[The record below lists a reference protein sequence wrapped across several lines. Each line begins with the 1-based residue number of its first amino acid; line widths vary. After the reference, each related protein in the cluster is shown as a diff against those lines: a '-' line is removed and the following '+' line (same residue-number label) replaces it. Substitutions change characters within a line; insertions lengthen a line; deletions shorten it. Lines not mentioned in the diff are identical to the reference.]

1 MSERVYL
8 SGDTDHEESGVEKTK
23 KRKLVI
29 VDTGD
34 SIEQQARDMAEE
46 RLVED
51 KNELTGA
58 KGFFKKIWKHNL
70 AREYYR
76 QKEIS
81 LARQRI
87 LETGNLYSD
96 EEASE
101 NAHQQAMSAVLD
113 RFASEL
119 KDEDVI
125 HTGESR
131 STYDEKDTVLEGSLV
146 SNVKE
151 LVLEYINDK
160 HNTFTDEA
168 FAEEKRRI
176 TALHSGTDE
185 KVSNVRFADN
195 LLEIAKELKEKF
207 EHDITMEELDK
218 EVEIVYGEARL
229 GVRTEAQYNNFDKV
243 TEYIRNSFVGRFVDE
258 TTIASAVAIAGSVIG
273 KVSQSAARSKVLAW
287 GTFGMSAL
295 LGAGFSAMRES
306 HKVEDE
312 RRQHSRMMAKGG
324 KSIKNGSERREEM
337 EKVRYETVH
346 AGDIADQILEN
357 IKNIDSPDAFN
368 NAMCLLLQAESRIQI
383 SDNHD
388 LDLLSYTD
396 SKSVEQERL
405 KLDISR
411 AQAKVI
417 LRDAY
422 ESGILDTSAGSAPM
436 SGSRN
441 FDEFFDSALES
452 RNGAFM
458 TGESGIEQK
467 NKMFSLMKRRR
478 VASAALKGLASG
490 LIIGAGVQEIVAI
503 ASDDQQGLLERGVES
518 LTGNETNDNEPNATV
533 LEALREYIAGRAIDD
548 SLVEQHI
555 DVLPGKELIEF
566 PDGITL
572 EPIPGGTPSVYRF
585 SIDGEALPYPVKFEG
600 GQLDQASVDMLRE
613 HGVLVRTG
621 TTMLPEVDLEKS
633 GISEN
638 LSSEQYV
645 ENNPDVFKRIH
656 RDGWYDNDTV
666 RADKNELK
674 LGWGG
679 HHKSG
684 IDADGNFVY
693 SIAGMKAGGS
703 HHGELSVDI
712 KNALAQGKLK
722 LLLSLSRDT
731 QFNPVEVPIDANG
744 NAIIDPN
751 SEIAKT
757 FFKTVDTKDGPQL
770 KFIGKFAEVGHSQG
784 AGTDGLEHFRIM
796 ATDEGKGLS
805 TVKSLVGTRSK
816 FISFNPDSMPVPQ
829 TVTRFDLLEPERNM
843 VPPPFIPVFGRQPLE
858 RLENKKPIAIPSDY
872 FMYGSGVEGGELE
885 MIDRTRKTWLSKTLQ
900 ENPSAELDEKK
911 EIDDYLNSN
920 EKDHVDLLKKMAAD
934 AGPMN
939 EKCRLAVCIP
949 VAGHQEGES
958 IYNSLESYTKQ
969 TADKDS
975 FELVL
980 FVNHPDRDKLGVEV
994 KPDDTLKEI
1003 ERFKKDYPDMNVRL
1017 MYEIVPRERAKIG
1030 YVRKLLNDAVL
1041 VRQRD
1046 RGEDAPELSLVSND
1060 ADNKGIAP
1068 EYISNFIEKFDTD
1081 KSVDSYMGQ
1090 LDFDPDSYIRKPLL
1104 HVGIR
1109 FFQYLEV
1116 QSRFKKYNINS
1127 SGANFAMRAK
1137 SYAAVGGYSNSSIGE
1152 DSIMGARLK
1161 TSRKDAADRT
1171 AIAYGGPK
1179 KSRLYT
1185 SSRRAE
1191 ATLREGKAP
1200 IEMWDS
1206 GFSATDNNVRKVNW
1220 DESKAEV
1227 DFDNPEAVRE
1237 FTAQIQDVINRSI
1250 KRMDVWGTKSGDPT
1264 VKKTLGW
1271 LGIKY
1276 RTVGDSGIEILDASK
1291 LIEGLKEYKNIG
1303 GELHK
1308 RKSGKGETSTVAP
1321 ALASTPDE
1329 PAVAA

>member
-8 SGDTDHEESGVEKTK
+8 NGDTDYEESGVEKSK

-46 RLVED
+46 RLTED

-58 KGFFKKIWKHNL
+58 RGFFKKIWKHNL

-87 LETGNLYSD
+87 LESGNLYSD

-160 HNTFTDEA
+160 HNTFTDDA

-195 LLEIAKELKEKF
+195 LLEVAKELKEKF
-207 EHDITMEELDK
+207 KHDITMEELDK

-243 TEYIRNSFVGRFVDE
+243 TEHIRNSLVGRFVDE

-273 KVSQSAARSKVLAW
+273 RISQSAARSKVLAW

-295 LGAGFSAMRES
+295 LGSGFSAMRES

-324 KSIKNGSERREEM
+324 KSIKIGSERREEM

-411 AQAKVI
+411 AQAKIV

-422 ESGILDTSAGSAPM
+422 ESGILDTSASSVPM

-441 FDEFFDSALES
+441 FDEFFGSALES

-478 VASAALKGLASG
+478 VAAAALKGLASG

-518 LTGNETNDNEPNATV
+518 LAGNEASDNEPNATV
-533 LEALREYIAGRAIDD
+533 LEALREYVAGRAIDD

-572 EPIPGGTPSVYRF
+572 EPIPGETPSVYRF
-585 SIDGEALPYPVKFEG
+585 SIDGEELPYPVKFES

-621 TTMLPEVDLEKS
+621 TTMLPEVDLVKS

-666 RADKNELK
+666 RVDKNELK

-679 HHKSG
+679 YHKSG

-693 SIAGMKAGGS
+693 SIAGMKTGGS

-712 KNALAQGKLK
+712 KNALTQGKLK

-784 AGTDGLEHFRIM
+784 MGTDGVEHFRIM

-805 TVKSLVGTRSK
+805 TVKNLVGTRTK
-816 FISFNPDSMPVPQ
+816 FISFNPDSMPIPQ
-829 TVTRFDLLEPERNM
+829 TVTRFDLLEPERDM
-843 VPPPFIPVFGRQPLE
+843 VPPPFIPLFGRQPLE
-858 RLENKKPIAIPSDY
+858 RLDNKKVITPDY
-872 FMYGSGVEGGELE
+872 WYVGGLNSESFSAMDKKRGE
-885 MIDRTRKTWLSKTLQ
+885 WLSKRLQ
-900 ENPSAELDEKK
+900 ENPSADLDERE
-911 EIDDYLNSN
+911 EIDEYLNSN
-920 EKDHVDLLKKMAAD
+920 SEDYLEILKKLSQE
-934 AGPMN
+934 AGPMHK
-939 EKCRLAVCIP
+939 KCRLSVCIP

-958 IYNSLESYTKQ
+958 IYNSLESYTTQ

-980 FVNHPDRDKLGVEV
+980 FVNHPDRDKIGAAIT
-994 KPDDTLKEI
+994 PDETLNEI
-1003 ERFKKDYPDMNVRL
+1003 ERFKKDYPEMNIRL
-1017 MYEIVPRERAKIG
+1017 MYEIIPRERVRIG

-1041 VRQRD
+1041 MRQQERD
-1046 RGEDAPELSLVSND
+1046 KGAPELIIVSND
-1060 ADNKGIAP
+1060 ADNKGVSP
-1068 EYISNFIEKFDTD
+1068 EYIENFIEKFESNKDI
-1081 KSVDSYMGQ
+1081 DSYLGQ

-1104 HVGIR
+1104 HIGIR
-1109 FFQYLEV
+1109 FYQYLDV
-1116 QSRFKKYNINS
+1116 QARSKKNHMHTP
-1127 SGANFAMRAK
+1127 GANFAMRAK
-1137 SYAAVGGYSNSSIGE
+1137 SYAAVGGYANDVIAE
-1152 DSIMGARLK
+1152 DIVLGSRLALARKGAVNK
-1161 TSRKDAADRT
+1161 TAT
-1171 AIAYGGPK
+1171 AYGGART
-1179 KSRLYT
+1179 SRLYT

-1191 ATLREGKAP
+1191 AGLKEGKSP

-1206 GFSATDNNVRKVNW
+1206 GFNATDNSVRKVNW
-1220 DESKAEV
+1220 DETKAQV
-1227 DFDNPEAVRE
+1227 DFDNPEQVRE
-1237 FTAQIQDVINRSI
+1237 FSVQLQDVINRSI
-1250 KRMDVWGTKSGDPT
+1250 KRLSGWGNHTGDAH
-1264 VKKTLGW
+1264 VKKALFW

-1276 RTVGDSGIEILDASK
+1276 KITNDTEIEITDISR
-1291 LIEGLKEYKNIG
+1291 LISGLKVYKDIG

-1308 RKSGKGETSTVAP
+1308 RKSGKGETSTAAPSPASIPDTPTVA
-1321 ALASTPDE
+1321 S
-1329 PAVAA
+1329 

>member
-8 SGDTDHEESGVEKTK
+8 SGDADHEEFDEINPK

-34 SIEQQARDMAEE
+34 SIEQQARDIAEE

-51 KNELTGA
+51 KSELTGVR
-58 KGFFKKIWKHNL
+58 GFFKKIWKHNL

-119 KDEDVI
+119 RDEDVM

-195 LLEIAKELKEKF
+195 LLEVAKELKEKF
-207 EHDITMEELDK
+207 KHDITIEELDK

-273 KVSQSAARSKVLAW
+273 KVSQSAARSKALAW

-295 LGAGFSAMRES
+295 LGSAFGAMRES

-312 RRQHSRMMAKGG
+312 RKQHSRMMAKGG

-422 ESGILDTSAGSAPM
+422 ESGILDTSAGSVPV

-441 FDEFFDSALES
+441 FDEFFGSALES

-478 VASAALKGLASG
+478 VAAAALKGLASG
-490 LIIGAGVQEIVAI
+490 LIIGAGVQEIMAI

-518 LTGNETNDNEPNATV
+518 LTGNEVNDNEPNATV

-566 PDGITL
+566 PDGISL
-572 EPIPGGTPSVYRF
+572 EPIPGGTPSIYRF
-585 SIDGEALPYPVKFEG
+585 SIDGEELPHPVKFEN
-600 GQLDQASVDMLRE
+600 GQLDQASIDMLRE

-621 TTMLPEVDLEKS
+621 TTMLPEVDLAKS
-633 GISEN
+633 GVSEN

-693 SIAGMKAGGS
+693 SIGGMKAGGS

-784 AGTDGLEHFRIM
+784 AGVDGLEHFRIM

-805 TVKSLVGTRSK
+805 TVKSLVGTRTK

-858 RLENKKPIAIPSDY
+858 RLGNRRPIPSDY
-872 FMYGSGVEGGELE
+872 WYASGLNSESFNTMDKQRSE
-885 MIDRTRKTWLSKTLQ
+885 WLSKRLQ
-900 ENPSAELDEKK
+900 ENPSADLNEQE
-911 EIDDYLNSN
+911 EIDEYLKSST
-920 EKDHVDLLKKMAAD
+920 EDHLEILKKLSQE
-934 AGPMN
+934 AGPMHK
-939 EKCRLAVCIP
+939 KCKLSVCIP

-958 IYNSLESYTKQ
+958 IYSSLESYTTQ

-980 FVNHPDRDKLGVEV
+980 FVNHPDRDKIGATIT
-994 KPDDTLKEI
+994 PDETLNEI
-1003 ERFKKDYPDMNVRL
+1003 ERFKKDYPEMNVRL
-1017 MYEIVPRERAKIG
+1017 MYEIIPRERARIG
-1030 YVRKLLNDAVL
+1030 YVRKLLNDTVL
-1041 VRQRD
+1041 MRQQE
-1046 RGEDAPELSLVSND
+1046 RGKDAPELTIVSND
-1060 ADNKGIAP
+1060 ADNKGVSP
-1068 EYISNFIEKFDTD
+1068 EYIENFIEKFESNKD
-1081 KSVDSYMGQ
+1081 VDSYLGQ

-1104 HVGIR
+1104 HIGIR
-1109 FFQYLEV
+1109 FYQYLDV
-1116 QSRFKKYNINS
+1116 QARSKKNHMHTP
-1127 SGANFAMRAK
+1127 GANFAMRAK
-1137 SYAAVGGYSNSSIGE
+1137 SYASVGGYANDVIAE
-1152 DSIMGARLK
+1152 DLVLGSRLALARKGAVNK
-1161 TSRKDAADRT
+1161 TAT
-1171 AIAYGGPK
+1171 AYGGTRT
-1179 KSRLYT
+1179 SRLYT

-1191 ATLREGKAP
+1191 AGLKEGKAP

-1206 GFSATDNNVRKVNW
+1206 GFNATDNSVRKVNW
-1220 DESKAEV
+1220 DETKAQV
-1227 DFDNPEAVRE
+1227 DFDNPEQVRE
-1237 FTAQIQDVINRSI
+1237 FSVQLQDVINRSI
-1250 KRMDVWGTKSGDPT
+1250 KRLSGWGNHTGDT
-1264 VKKTLGW
+1264 HVKRALSW

-1276 RTVGDSGIEILDASK
+1276 KIINDTEIEITDISK
-1291 LIEGLKEYKNIG
+1291 LVEKLKVYKNIG

-1308 RKSGKGETSTVAP
+1308 RKSGRGETSTVDSLP
-1321 ALASTPDE
+1321 ASTPDE
-1329 PAVAA
+1329 PTVAV